1 MPVAQGSSRVRS
13 TAVRLKKETPV
24 CLCSCTPSE
33 GIHAQVTSQRGSGA
47 PGKTG
52 SFTLVEVPV
61 GTLHTGGGNLIPGVL
76 HTGEGDRSFSG
87 NPSKKTFFT
96 SKKNFP
102 QKSKKNFLANQKN
115 FFCIKKNFLYQ
126 FTGKPRGIRR
136 FRTHQKKLSVLVVV
150 VVVVVVGAPPLP
162 TTPPHILL

>member
-13 TAVRLKKETPV
+13 TAPVVKETPV

-61 GTLHTGGGNLIPGVL
+61 GTLHSGGGNLVPSVL
-76 HTGEGDRSFSG
+76 HTGESDRE
-87 NPSKKTFFT
+87 
-96 SKKNFP
+96 
-102 QKSKKNFLANQKN
+102 
-115 FFCIKKNFLYQ
+115 
-126 FTGKPRGIRR
+126 
-136 FRTHQKKLSVLVVV
+136 
-150 VVVVVVGAPPLP
+150 
-162 TTPPHILL
+162 LLRYSSHW